1 MSRFSRLKRTT
12 VKFLRQVFHKPKA
25 KISRG
30 SIITVLA
37 LTIIFFVALG
47 LRLQPLLDSQPIVRA
62 FDPWLQLKLTSYITE
77 NGISAFFTWYDDSTW
92 VPFGRDVSSAV
103 YLGVPFTTAFFYWFL
118 NGIGISVEL
127 IYVAIV
133 LPAFMGALTCMVMFL
148 LGRELHSTSVG
159 LFSALFLAFIPA
171 FMQRTVVGFFDNE
184 CIGVFAIVLTS
195 YFF

>member
-1 MSRFSRLKRTT
+1 
-12 VKFLRQVFHKPKA
+12 
-25 KISRG
+25 
-30 SIITVLA
+30 
-37 LTIIFFVALG
+37 
-47 LRLQPLLDSQPIVRA
+47 VRA

-195 YFF
+195 YFFIKSTKKGSMRSAPLYSLHTSSSKAQRKALCVLQ